1 MAELLPALS
10 SDDDNGKFDDNDD
23 EDDEDEQMDVV
34 FGGLLVSCVCQ
45 KASNE
50 FYEQSLSSVYAIGF
64 AIYLYFFFSTLI

>member
-50 FYEQSLSSVYAIGF
+50 FYEQVCPPFMQSVLQFICTFSLV
-64 AIYLYFFFSTLI
+64 L